1 MSKKILKVLERDA
14 RLSTKQIATMVG
26 KSEKEVEKKIK
37 EMEKAGVIRH
47 YKTVIDWE
55 EAGEERVCA
64 LVDVKVSPARD
75 VGFDDIAERVLRFPE
90 VRFLYLVSGLYDFS
104 IMVEGKTMKD
114 VASFIS
120 EKLAPV
126 ERVQSTITHFILK
139 KYKEEGEV
147 IGKKEVDKRMR
158 VSL

>member
-55 EAGEERVCA
+55 GAGEERVCA

>member
-1 MSKKILKVLERDA
+1 VSKKILKVLERDA

-55 EAGEERVCA
+55 GAGEERVCA

>member
-1 MSKKILKVLERDA
+1 
-14 RLSTKQIATMVG
+14 
-26 KSEKEVEKKIK
+26 
-37 EMEKAGVIRH
+37 
-47 YKTVIDWE
+47 
-55 EAGEERVCA
+55 
-64 LVDVKVSPARD
+64 
-75 VGFDDIAERVLRFPE
+75 
-90 VRFLYLVSGLYDFS
+90 
-104 IMVEGKTMKD
+104 MVEGKTMKD